1 MRGSVPVSERATRR
15 TGPRRVDVID
25 GFRAYA
31 ILGVV
36 TLHLLIVAGAL
47 PAGTRFSL
55 IAWGLL
61 GNVIDAFFIVSGFVL
76 FLAVAKRDG
85 ELGSLR
91 AFAIGRAARLIPA
104 YWITLGVML
113 ALLAVDSHAGL
124 ASGIQRGE
132 GLPSVQ
138 NLTVH
143 LAGLQWPAR
152 LFDSNLLVG
161 FGINGPLWMI
171 SVIVCFYLVLP
182 LVARPYYRHP
192 LIGLAIAAAITIAWR
207 EVALHAPILFTELDT
222 GDQPE
227 WVVRLIA
234 IDQFPGW
241 AFSFALGM
249 TAAWAYVRWPVADS
263 AETKRKALWVGAV
276 SLFACFLCAYFYGR
290 DASEVSGAVGGSVA
304 RSSPLLGLA
313 YTASRGALMAAIAL
327 GPLWLRAP
335 FESRGTRAIAD
346 SSYGL
351 YLIHFPIAI
360 YLGAVVLSLPD
371 NGAPEAVALWFG
383 AVVPLSLLYAY
394 VVRRF
399 AEQPVRSWVASRAH
413 ARSREGS
420 VRADRPPRAAG
431 ESA

>member
-1 MRGSVPVSERATRR
+1 MSETRTRR
-15 TGPRRVDVID
+15 PGSRRVDVID

-36 TLHLLIVAGAL
+36 TLHLLIVAGAVQ
-47 PAGTRFSL
+47 PGTRFSL
-55 IAWGLL
+55 VAWGLL

-91 AFAIGRAARLIPA
+91 VFALGRAARLIPA

-113 ALLAVDSHAGL
+113 ALLAVDPTAGL

-143 LAGLQWPAR
+143 LAGLQMPAR
-152 LFDSNLLVG
+152 LFDSNVLIG

-182 LVARPYYRHP
+182 VIARPYYRHP
-192 LIGLAIAAAITIAWR
+192 LLGLAIAAAITVAWR
-207 EVALHAPILFTELDT
+207 EVALHAPSLFTALDT
-222 GDQPE
+222 GDQPQ

-234 IDQFPGW
+234 TDQFPGW

-249 TAAWAYVRWPVADS
+249 TAAWAYVRWPVVDS
-263 AETKRKALWVGAV
+263 AETRRKALWVAAV
-276 SLFACFLCAYFYGR
+276 SLMACLLCAYFYGR
-290 DASEVSGAVGGSVA
+290 DASEVSGAIGGSVA

-313 YTASRGALMAAIAL
+313 FTASRGALMAAIAL
-327 GPLWLRAP
+327 GPIWLRAP
-335 FESRGTRAIAD
+335 FESRGTRALAD

-360 YLGAVVLSLPD
+360 YLGAVVLSLPND
-371 NGAPEAVALWFG
+371 GSPGAVALWFA

-394 VVRRF
+394 VVRRL
-399 AEQPVRSWVASRAH
+399 AEQRARSWVASHAH
-413 ARSREGS
+413 ARSRDGS
-420 VRADRPPRAAG
+420 VRADRVRPLRRPAG
-431 ESA
+431 ARR